1 MKSTFLSFFAGLIVL
16 NAQNP
21 NAFSVQVETDKG
33 TIEGSYD
40 THTGVQTY
48 LGVPFAKPPVGN
60 LRWKAPV
67 EMQNWEPG
75 EKTPTQLCPAEGR
88 QKGEEWWKQV
98 AWLGQK
104 LTERLL
110 RLAGTASGQRVEGAG
125 VALGAA

>member
-1 MKSTFLSFFAGLIVL
+1 MQLEEGLEDEERTL
-16 NAQNP
+16 K
-21 NAFSVQVETDKG
+21 AFQLLPQVATAVAAAE
-33 TIEGSYD
+33 
-40 THTGVQTY
+40 
-48 LGVPFAKPPVGN
+48 L
-60 LRWKAPV
+60 V

-110 RLAGTASGQRVEGAG
+110 GLAGTASGQRVGGAG
-125 VALGAA
+125 EAA